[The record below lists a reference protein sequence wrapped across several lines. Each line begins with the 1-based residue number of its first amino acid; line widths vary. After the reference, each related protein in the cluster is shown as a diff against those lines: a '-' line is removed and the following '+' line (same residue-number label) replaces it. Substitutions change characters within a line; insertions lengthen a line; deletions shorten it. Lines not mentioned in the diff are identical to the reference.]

1 MRSRLLSAAALS
13 AALVLVPTAAVAGGS
28 DSPVPYTVTAAG
40 LTLPAG
46 SVFDEYGDINYTVTA
61 LDGSAR
67 HTFGVHNEVPHN
79 GKWPAGQYV
88 GASSYA
94 WTDHPDFARY
104 FPGGY
109 CVVWVQVSGYD
120 EHFGEGGQA
129 PVCTTD
135 PTPTP
140 TDPAVDPTPEP
151 TPTPTEPGT
160 GPTPDPT
167 PAPTDP
173 TVEPTPT
180 PTPTEPTVD
189 PTTPAP
195 TPTPG
200 PTTTPLTPADPGRP
214 VDPSTPPT
222 TPAGPGATH
231 GGGGSSTDALPAAP
245 SGTATDPADPATD
258 PEAAALADDAEQLAH
273 TGASVEGIAP
283 LVAAVVA
290 AGSGMLF
297 WARRARPERAEG

>member
-1 MRSRLLSAAALS
+1 MCSRLLSVAALS
-13 AALVLVPTAAVAGGS
+13 AALVVVPTAAVAGGS
-28 DSPVPYTVTAAG
+28 DSPTPYTVTAAG
-40 LTLPAG
+40 LTLPVGA
-46 SVFDEYGDINYTVTA
+46 VFDEYGDINYTVTA

-79 GKWPAGQYV
+79 GKWPAGRYV
-88 GASSYA
+88 GRSTYA
-94 WTDHPDFARY
+94 WTDHPDFASY

-120 EHFGEGGQA
+120 EHFGEGGQP

-135 PTPTP
+135 PTDPTPTPSPTP
-140 TDPAVDPTPEP
+140 TDPTVDPTPEP
-151 TPTPTEPGT
+151 SPTPTEP
-160 GPTPDPT
+160 
-167 PAPTDP
+167 
-173 TVEPTPT
+173 TVDPTPT

-189 PTTPAP
+189 PTTPV
-195 TPTPG
+195 PTPG
-200 PTTTPLTPADPGRP
+200 PTTTPLTPTDPGRP
-214 VDPSTPPT
+214 IDPTTPPT
-222 TPAGPGATH
+222 TPAGPGTTQ

-245 SGTATDPADPATD
+245 SGSATDQATD
-258 PEAAALADDAEQLAH
+258 QARAALADNPEQLAH

-283 LVAAVVA
+283 LVAGVVA